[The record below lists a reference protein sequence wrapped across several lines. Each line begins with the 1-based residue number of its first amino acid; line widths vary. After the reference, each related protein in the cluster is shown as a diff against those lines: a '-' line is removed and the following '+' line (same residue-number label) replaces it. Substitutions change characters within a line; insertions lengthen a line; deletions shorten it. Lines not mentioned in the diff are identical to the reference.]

1 MSGENQVRI
10 LVAGVRPTTAE
21 VQDGETLAT
30 LADLAK
36 RLTTGDL
43 PLDRIESFYVN
54 GVPVDPSSY
63 VVQSGDSIQAARKHV
78 GG

>member
-1 MSGENQVRI
+1 MSNDNNQVRI
-10 LVAGVRPTTAE
+10 LVAGVRPTVAE
-21 VQDGETLAT
+21 VRDGET

-54 GVPVDPSSY
+54 GTPVSDPNAY
-63 VVQSGDSIQAARKHV
+63 VVQPGDSIQAARKHV